1 MEMTIVIALII
12 LAVYG
17 WYMHRQGKTAGFIK
31 GAICGGSV
39 VLSQLVHDKTLTRK
53 QAKQI
58 LPALDDEL
66 IDHFIEQIKDAT
78 VQSQK
83 HRN

>member
-1 MEMTIVIALII
+1 MEMITLAGILVILST
-12 LAVYG
+12 YG
-17 WYMHRQGKTAGFIK
+17 WYMRRQGKTAGFIK

-39 VLSQLVHDKTLTRK
+39 VLSQLIHEKTLTRA

-58 LPALDDEL
+58 LPALNDEL

-83 HRN
+83 H

>member
-1 MEMTIVIALII
+1 MEITILLALVI

-31 GAICGGSV
+31 GAVCGGGV
-39 VLSQLVHDKTLTRK
+39 VLSQLIHDKTLTRS
-53 QAKQI
+53 QAKSI
-58 LPALDDEL
+58 MPAVSDEL

-83 HRN
+83 H

>member
-1 MEMTIVIALII
+1 MEITILLALVI

-17 WYMHRQGKTAGFIK
+17 WYMHKQGKNAGFIK
-31 GAICGGSV
+31 GAVCGGGV
-39 VLSQLVHDKTLTRK
+39 VLSQLIHEKTLTRT

-58 LPALDDEL
+58 LPALNYKL

-83 HRN
+83 Y

>member
-1 MEMTIVIALII
+1 MKMTIIFVLII
-12 LAVYG
+12 LTLYG

-39 VLSQLVHDKTLTRK
+39 VLSQLIHEKTLTRR
-53 QAKQI
+53 QAKHI
-58 LPALDDEL
+58 LPALNDEL
-66 IDHFIEQIKDAT
+66 IDHFIQQIKDAT

-83 HRN
+83 H

>member
-1 MEMTIVIALII
+1 MEITILLVLVIV
-12 LAVYG
+12 AVYG

-31 GAICGGSV
+31 GAVCGGSV
-39 VLSQLVHDKTLTRK
+39 VLSQLIHDKTLTRK
-53 QAKQI
+53 KAKNI
-58 LPALDDEL
+58 MPNLSDEL

>member
-1 MEMTIVIALII
+1 MEITILLALVI

-17 WYMHRQGKTAGFIK
+17 WYMHKQGKNAGFIK
-31 GAICGGSV
+31 GAVCGGGV
-39 VLSQLVHDKTLTRK
+39 VLSQLIHEKTLTRT

-58 LPALDDEL
+58 LPALNDKL

-83 HRN
+83 Y